1 MITHGV
7 LDVAP
12 VPPPRIARSAVGK
25 VVSFASVVADA
36 RMPDVVS
43 THSPPQIRI
52 HAGEGDL
59 RVPRAGSP
67 IYCIGGAT
75 LPMEREARAKEI
87 MRRLAYGF
95 LDWAAR
101 ETVGRYHR
109 DLKRANQPVKARKD
123 MPVSVQVRRLV
134 RASPGISVSEIS
146 TRTGIAQPNVSRAL
160 AALAEKG
167 EVIVRRTGRDSAWFI
182 SDTPVSKAVP
192 GSSLNLG

>member
-1 MITHGV
+1 MIPHGV

-12 VPPPRIARSAVGK
+12 VPPPKIARSAVGK

-123 MPVSVQVRRLV
+123 MPVSVQVRRLI
-134 RASPGISVSEIS
+134 RTSPGISVGEIAA
-146 TRTGIAQPNVSRAL
+146 RTGIAQPNVSRVL
-160 AALAEKG
+160 AILSERG
-167 EVIVRRTGRDSAWFI
+167 EVRVKRSGRDSAWYLPE
-182 SDTPVSKAVP
+182 DEATPGIP
-192 GSSLNLG
+192 SLAKGG